1 MMNSKSNTPL
11 NVLFIGLVITLVM
24 PFIASCGKN
33 ETAVVPITNTQLQ
46 VLNLSTDLLPVNL
59 YINLRKRDAQYR
71 YPTPSGYFSLA
82 PLDTLFQI
90 RRVVIGNNNSSVNE
104 ISIDTTLKSNVKYT
118 LFITGFKANNSIS
131 HIFISDTSSAPIS
144 GRGKVRF
151 VNATAGNNIFNITAN
166 GTPVFT
172 NQAYQNVSK
181 FIEMPA
187 GIYNFKI
194 YDQSSTT
201 TILSELR
208 NVTVLDGKLYTLYC
222 RGIVGRTDT
231 AAFGMGVLNNR

>member
-1 MMNSKSNTPL
+1 MNKSNAPL
-11 NVLFIGLVITLVM
+11 SLLFIAMVITLVI
-24 PFIASCGKN
+24 PFIASCGKT
-33 ETAVVPITNTQLQ
+33 ETTVTPTTNTQLQ

-59 YINLRKRDAQYR
+59 YVNLQKRNAQYR
-71 YPTPSGYFSLA
+71 YPTPSGYFSLG

-118 LFITGFKANNSIS
+118 LFITGFKATNSIS
-131 HIFISDTSSAPIS
+131 HIFISDTSAAPSS

-151 VNATAGNNIFNITAN
+151 VNATADSSIFNITAN
-166 GTPVFT
+166 GTPIFT
-172 NQAYQNVSK
+172 NQKYKHVSK

-187 GIYNFKI
+187 GMYNFKI
-194 YDQSSTT
+194 YNQTSTT
-201 TILSELR
+201 TILSELP

>member
-1 MMNSKSNTPL
+1 MNSKSNIPL
-11 NVLFIGLVITLVM
+11 SILFIGIVITLVM
-24 PFIASCGKN
+24 PFIASCGKT
-33 ETAVVPITNTQLQ
+33 ESTVTPTTNTQLQ
-46 VLNLSTDLLPVNL
+46 VLNLSTDLLPVNI
-59 YINLRKRDAQYR
+59 YINLRKRDNQYR

-82 PLDTLFQI
+82 AFDTLFQI
-90 RRVVIGNNNSSVNE
+90 RRVVTGNNNSSVNE
-104 ISIDTTLKSNVKYT
+104 ISIDTTLKSNVKYS
-118 LFITGFKANNSIS
+118 LFITGLKASNSIS
-131 HIFISDTSSAPIS
+131 HIFISDTSSAPAS

-151 VNATAGNNIFNITAN
+151 VNATVGNNIFNVTAN

-172 NQAYQNVSK
+172 NQKYQNVSK
-181 FIEMPA
+181 FVEMPA
-187 GIYNFKI
+187 GMYNFKI

-201 TILSELR
+201 TVLSELP

>member
-1 MMNSKSNTPL
+1 MRSKSNTPL
-11 NVLFIGLVITLVM
+11 SLFFIGMVITLVM
-24 PFIASCGKN
+24 PFISSCGKT
-33 ETAVVPITNTQLQ
+33 ESAVTPTTNTQLQ

-59 YINLRKRDAQYR
+59 YVNLRKRDVQYR

-82 PLDTLFQI
+82 PFDTLFQI
-90 RRVVIGNNNSSVNE
+90 RRVVAGNNNSSVNE
-104 ISIDTTLKSNVKYT
+104 LSIDTILKSNVKYS
-118 LFITGFKANNSIS
+118 LFITGFKATNSIN
-131 HIFISDTSSAPIS
+131 HIFISDTSAAPTS

-151 VNATAGNNIFNITAN
+151 VNATAGNNIFNVTAN

-172 NQAYQNVSK
+172 SQKYKDVSK
-181 FIEMPA
+181 FVEMPA

-194 YDQSSTT
+194 YDQSSAT
-201 TILSELR
+201 TILSELP

-231 AAFGMGVLNNR
+231 ASFGMGLLNNK